1 MLASDVYA
9 HITPRRSAPDSH
21 KRPNAAELFPS
32 PISHTSAIDLSSTEA
47 LTALSILAVVADHQI
62 SEKRQTF
69 VANPLGWLRTTHNF
83 YFRRAIGH
91 NVNG

>member
-21 KRPNAAELFPS
+21 KRPNPELFPS
-32 PISHTSAIDLSSTEA
+32 PISDTSAIELTSTEA

-62 SEKRQTF
+62 SEKRQTL

-83 YFRRAIGH
+83 SFRRAIGH